1 MERKNLFAVA
11 RHRFNYVSE
20 EGPTT
25 NIEFTVDGH
34 CTREDMLEAFTHYLK
49 AVGFFVDSNET
60 LDFIKDDTQVVDEE

>member
-1 MERKNLFAVA
+1 MERKPLFAVA

-34 CTREDMLEAFTHYLK
+34 CTRDDMLEAFTQYLK
-49 AVGFFVDSNET
+49 AVGFFVGADET
-60 LDFIKDDTQVVDEE
+60 LDFLKDEPYAGTEE